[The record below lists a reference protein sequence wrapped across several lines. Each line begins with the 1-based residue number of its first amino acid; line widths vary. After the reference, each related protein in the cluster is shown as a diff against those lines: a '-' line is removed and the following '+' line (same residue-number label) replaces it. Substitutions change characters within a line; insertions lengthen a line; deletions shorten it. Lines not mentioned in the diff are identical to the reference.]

1 MVAPSSGCL
10 AALVFSLFHPLSPT
24 LRVAWLLS
32 AALSYT
38 SQHRLQVFS
47 LLNNHHLTQSP
58 SLLCG
63 SI

>member
-1 MVAPSSGCL
+1 MAPHSGCL
-10 AALVFSLFHPLSPT
+10 AALVFSLFHPLSPSP
-24 LRVAWLLS
+24 RVPWLVL

-38 SQHRLQVFS
+38 PQHRLQVFS
-47 LLNNHHLTQSP
+47 ILNNRQLTQPP

>member
-1 MVAPSSGCL
+1 MASRSGCL

-24 LRVAWLLS
+24 PKVTWLVL
-32 AALSYT
+32 ATLSYT
-38 SQHRLQVFS
+38 SQHWLQVFS
-47 LLNNHHLTQSP
+47 VLNNRHLTQPP